1 MTIWTVYVARCRDGS
16 LYTGITTDPER
27 RLAEHNAGSGSAY
40 TRSRVPVSM
49 VYVERADDR
58 SLAQQ
63 RERAIKRLTRAQ
75 KEALVAGLSG
85 VILTLITAWL
95 GAELVYRLAVG
106 VDGGAHLDSPSSLSE
121 LPAGAGLS
129 TARRSDGSAVSG

>member
-1 MTIWTVYVARCRDGS
+1 MTTWSVYVARCRDGS
-16 LYTGITTDPER
+16 LYTGITTDPDR

-58 SLAQQ
+58 SLAQM

-75 KEALVAGLSG
+75 KEALVAG
-85 VILTLITAWL
+85 A
-95 GAELVYRLAVG
+95 LAG
-106 VDGGAHLDSPSSLSE
+106 
-121 LPAGAGLS
+121 
-129 TARRSDGSAVSG
+129 

>member
-16 LYTGITTDPER
+16 LYTGITTDPDR

-49 VYVERADDR
+49 VYSERADDR

-63 RERAIKRLTRAQ
+63 RERAIKRLTRSQ
-75 KEALVAGLSG
+75 KEALVAGG
-85 VILTLITAWL
+85 
-95 GAELVYRLAVG
+95 LAG
-106 VDGGAHLDSPSSLSE
+106 
-121 LPAGAGLS
+121 
-129 TARRSDGSAVSG
+129 